1 MTREPRILIIGAG
14 PAGSALA
21 LRLVQLGVQ
30 PSDVVVVE
38 RRTLTQ
44 GLLAPAKVC
53 GDALGN
59 SAIRTLVRLGVPSG
73 EFSRFQPFDSIRF
86 TSPAGTVIV
95 SGSVPGGLGR
105 IIPRDALDGL
115 LAERVRDAG
124 VRLFDGQA
132 AQSIHREADEWGI
145 ALAGGEE
152 LRGTLLVGADGATS
166 RVAKLIDVS
175 LDRRLEHSDLYVCI
189 RGYAS
194 GVRLGTT
201 AWVNLLSGM
210 PGYAW
215 AFPPAGKCNIGVGS
229 TAPCIRRHAR
239 QEGLSIAKALQ
250 SLLRPLC
257 EALVNEGVAKSV
269 ELSDLKVW
277 PVSAGPEFRPVVG
290 EGILL
295 VGDAT
300 GGVVSPLTG
309 GGIENAITSS
319 LLAAEVVVPA
329 CVSGD
334 FSQDRLRLYAHRL
347 RETLCPRLRRH
358 LRYRK
363 LVERERLIN
372 WGFRAAASFPALR
385 KRVLGA

>member
-21 LRLVQLGVQ
+21 LRLVQLGAQ

-59 SAIRTLVRLGVPSG
+59 SAIRTLVRLGVPSS
-73 EFSRFQPFDSIRF
+73 ELSRFQPFDSIRF

-175 LDRRLEHSDLYVCI
+175 LDRRLERSDLYVCI

-210 PGYAW
+210 PGPSLRRASATSAW
-215 AFPPAGKCNIGVGS
+215 AV
-229 TAPCIRRHAR
+229 R
-239 QEGLSIAKALQ
+239 
-250 SLLRPLC
+250 
-257 EALVNEGVAKSV
+257 
-269 ELSDLKVW
+269 W
-277 PVSAGPEFRPVVG
+277 PVSGTMHGKRACRLPKHCSRCSGPSVRLWSTRGLPRA
-290 EGILL
+290 LSL
-295 VGDAT
+295 
-300 GGVVSPLTG
+300 
-309 GGIENAITSS
+309 AISR
-319 LLAAEVVVPA
+319 
-329 CVSGD
+329 SG
-334 FSQDRLRLYAHRL
+334 
-347 RETLCPRLRRH
+347 LCPQGPSSALSWV
-358 LRYRK
+358 K
-363 LVERERLIN
+363 E
-372 WGFRAAASFPALR
+372 SFSWATR
-385 KRVLGA
+385 LGAWFHP